1 MAKINIYEDKLTQSA
16 KEALHDT
23 MNELHELLLLKANS
37 IAQKGQTGD
46 KEISLRDI
54 LEAKEN
60 LFKAKIEK
68 EKADYRRKRLM
79 TTISLTGALYSV
91 IGIFVYVYQN
101 QNFALEKNLGLVIAL
116 TGIITIFAG
125 FAYTQ
130 FQTRRLEEKQLD
142 NDTDFK
148 SSDNDF
154 EIIKR
159 WQVIERLGSKLMRQ
173 KGFSVNESRSI
184 NDILKFLSSEL
195 QDDRLYMEMRELL
208 SIRNKILHEGYDLGR
223 QEKQMYIDKANKI
236 IELLETLEK

>member
-1 MAKINIYEDKLTQSA
+1 MTI
-16 KEALHDT
+16 
-23 MNELHELLLLKANS
+23 
-37 IAQKGQTGD
+37 
-46 KEISLRDI
+46 ISL
-54 LEAKEN
+54 
-60 LFKAKIEK
+60 
-68 EKADYRRKRLM
+68 
-79 TTISLTGALYSV
+79 SGALYSV
-91 IGIFVYVYQN
+91 IGIFVYIYQN

-130 FQTRRLEEKQLD
+130 LLTRRLEEKQLD
-142 NDTDFK
+142 NDTDYK
-148 SSDNDF
+148 NSENDF

-159 WQVIERLGSKLMRQ
+159 WQIIEKLGSNLMRQ

-195 QDDRLYMEMRELL
+195 RDDRLYMEMRELL

-223 QEKQMYIDKANKI
+223 HEKQMYIDKANKI